1 MNILL
6 NKRIFSAM
14 TIGDEHKA
22 YVERVMQRTG
32 WDQTEVARR
41 AGLDPSTLSLFLKE
55 VDEGRNLSAQSLRK
69 IEQASGIL
77 FGPVPVM
84 PRGQAKPGNGF
95 AEAEATPYV
104 GAGNGNGLNPAIQAL
119 LMGKNTADPWV
130 LRSRALET
138 MGYRIGD
145 VLIVDLAIAPKP
157 GDVVCAQIYDWNK
170 GHAETLFRLYQPPC
184 LVAATS
190 DEKLLRPFIVDDQAV
205 TIKGV
210 VVASFRERLAA

>member
-1 MNILL
+1 MNILA
-6 NKRIFSAM
+6 NKRMFQAM

-41 AGLDPSTLSLFLKE
+41 AGLDPSTLSRFLKE

-77 FGPVPVM
+77 FGPAPVL
-84 PRGQAKPGNGF
+84 PRTAAGPQGF
-95 AEAEATPYV
+95 AEVEATPYV
-104 GAGNGNGLNPAIQAL
+104 VGGNGNGLNPAIQAL
-119 LMGKNTADPWV
+119 LLGKNTADPWV
-130 LRSRALET
+130 LRSRALEI
-138 MGYRIGD
+138 MGYRMGD